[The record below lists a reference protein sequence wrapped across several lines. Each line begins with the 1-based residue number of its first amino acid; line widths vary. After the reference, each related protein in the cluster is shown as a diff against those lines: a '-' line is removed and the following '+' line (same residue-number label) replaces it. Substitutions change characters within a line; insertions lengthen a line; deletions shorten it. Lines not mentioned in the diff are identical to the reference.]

1 MGLGDFLGS
10 NLAEVLMYSPRMSPL
25 AKRRVAEW
33 SQLERDGLGE
43 DFAHTSFVVVD
54 TEASGLDVRRDRL
67 LSIGACIV
75 EGEGVSLGR
84 SFYRELRQQT
94 VSATD
99 NILLHGI
106 GGKAQLEGE
115 IHAEALSAFLEFAGK
130 RTLVAFNAPF
140 DHVFLAGAMRRYL
153 GVRFAPRWI
162 DLAELPKAMFP
173 ADAEVHKTLDDW
185 LRRFGID
192 DVDRHNALGDAYGT
206 AQLFVVMLKK
216 ARHEGY
222 GNARGLLRAQKNYH
236 WQRRR

>member
-10 NLAEVLMYSPRMSPL
+10 SLDHILAYSPRVSPI
-25 AKRRVAEW
+25 AKRRVVEW
-33 SQLERDGLGE
+33 TQLRRDGLGD
-43 DFAHTSFVVVD
+43 DFADASFVVVD
-54 TEASGLDVRRDRL
+54 TETSGLDVRRDRL

-84 SFYRELRQQT
+84 SFYRELHQQT
-94 VSATD
+94 VSGTE

-106 GGKAQLEGE
+106 GGEAQREGE
-115 IHAEALSAFLEFAGK
+115 IQADALSAFLEFAGK

-140 DHVFLAGAMRRYL
+140 DHVFLAGAIRHYL

-162 DLAELPKAMFP
+162 DLAELPKALFP
-173 ADAEVHKTLDDW
+173 ADAEFHKTLDDW

-192 DVDRHNALGDAYGT
+192 DFDRHNALGDAYGT
-206 AQLFVVMLKK
+206 AQLLVVMLKK
-216 ARHEGY
+216 ARLEGY
-222 GNARGLLRAQKNYH
+222 NTARGLLRAQRNYH